1 MPQNDRSCS
10 LFVTGCAACC
20 TFGLWLR
27 VIVLLYG
34 PCALAWNCMQTERR
48 VYEAASRAVLH
59 QREPDG
65 TKKTHP
71 PHPLQAVTSSSAGTD
86 STTAV
91 LLWARL
97 PAMQCVLCSS
107 QKGKGQGKYEH
118 GIRQC
123 CRYVGTKASIMC
135 LSEAHECYLPHR
147 IVAAFIA
154 IAGCHAHVV
163 PSSSSRPQIVSPLPS
178 PPLPRPPPP
187 PPPPP
192 AGGGAGGR

>member
-71 PHPLQAVTSSSAGTD
+71 PHPLQAATSSSAGTV
-86 STTAV
+86 STTAFLFWPS
-91 LLWARL
+91 LL
-97 PAMQCVLCSS
+97 AMQCVLCIP
-107 QKGKGQGKYEH
+107 QKGRGQGTYEH

-123 CRYVGTKASIMC
+123 CTYVGTKASIMC
-135 LSEAHECYLPHR
+135 LSAAHECCLLHR
-147 IVAAFIA
+147 IDAAFIA

-163 PSSSSRPQIVSPLPS
+163 PSSSFQPQTISPL
-178 PPLPRPPPP
+178 LA
-187 PPPPP
+187 P
-192 AGGGAGGR
+192 ACMHCT